1 VFFVKQR
8 NVAEKQHDQ
17 TAEPGCAAS
26 SVREAAPDERP
37 EPQPTAAAKAVPVVL
52 RGLGE
57 KLTSDVGRD
66 AAVDPVVE
74 AANAAFARI
83 GTHRRLHRKLFRRDW
98 LPFCDGVYH
107 VSLAAWERTG
117 RRTRLDGSP
126 DWDDDRVQDAFRELI
141 RGLPWE
147 HFFEGRR
154 TLLSVLRRIGGERE
168 RFLRWY
174 DAHDE
179 AVRERVGNPE
189 TLWKKFAGEVL
200 KPAPDKDDAAE
211 SDATTD
217 KETATTTAARTDAER
232 MADLVT
238 EVATVHAFCVKLRES
253 VKAGRSMLERG
264 LVEELD
270 ALLERAP

>member
-1 VFFVKQR
+1 MID
-8 NVAEKQHDQ
+8 AME
-17 TAEPGCAAS
+17 
-26 SVREAAPDERP
+26 
-37 EPQPTAAAKAVPVVL
+37 
-52 RGLGE
+52 
-57 KLTSDVGRD
+57 LTSDIGRD

-107 VSLAAWERTG
+107 VSLAARERTG
-117 RRTRLDGSP
+117 RRTRLNGKP

-174 DAHDE
+174 DAQDE
-179 AVRERVGNPE
+179 AVRECVGSPE

-200 KPAPDKDDAAE
+200 KPAPDKDDAAD
-211 SDATTD
+211 SNATTD
-217 KETATTTAARTDAER
+217 RETATTTAARTDAER

-238 EVATVHAFCVKLRES
+238 ANETCRDFCLRLRASVNDGSSILQPGLREQ
-253 VKAGRSMLERG
+253 
-264 LVEELD
+264 LD
-270 ALLERAP
+270 QLLDGEYAS